1 MKLANLRGFNALG
14 LIAIGIV
21 GGVLVT
27 AGVLVGANSMQSNEK
42 ESSYSPPS
50 VSAQNSERIDISVD
64 SVADLAQLQTD
75 LKRTAAL
82 HRLVTAAD
90 ESDLLSM
97 LEHSKNIESER
108 LRRAVEIGAVRKLA
122 ESSPQLAVAQLANL
136 AGENHEELVAAI
148 YGSWAESS
156 LEDAVVQASGLDATM
171 KQAALRSI
179 VSARSDLSIDERLA
193 IAKRLGGERY
203 AIDLSNRETANQ
215 AIDDPES
222 AWNSF
227 VNDESS
233 DLSQTEHLI
242 EVAEIWISQEGIRV
256 IDRVSESLSTPVVRD
271 AVVTSVLHNITP
283 NDPAS
288 AFRQALSL
296 KSSSRELALTT
307 IAEVWSASSPAEAL
321 MAVMAVETDSERE
334 LLQQTVL
341 QTWAAVDPNALL
353 DAIEQLPEAIRV
365 LATEAAMFA
374 IARISPDQAT
384 RFLAEVT
391 DRDVRDQLAKEI
403 AAYWSESDVASA
415 LDWALNDEFATDVLQ
430 AEVLMIVLADLATK
444 DPDLAFRTARQQP
457 VVLRGQ
463 YYRGLE
469 VTVIQHLVETD
480 IDKASS
486 MLSEIRSEGLTI
498 PHAYSEVGRAMVR
511 NGDIDQ
517 ALKLGERLSG
527 RRQSNY
533 NGSLMYQGALV
544 NPESLLEAIEGLPTD
559 ELKLQAVRGLNRFN
573 PQTKALSDEQL
584 EYANSF
590 L

>member
-27 AGVLVGANSMQSNEK
+27 SGVLVGANTMQSNEK
-42 ESSYSPPS
+42 VSSYSPPS

-108 LRRAVEIGAVRKLA
+108 LRRTVEIGAVRKLA

-156 LEDAVVQASGLDATM
+156 LEDAVVQASGLDTTM
-171 KQAALRSI
+171 KQAALRGI

-193 IAKRLGGERY
+193 IAERLGGERY

-227 VNDESS
+227 VNDEFS

-242 EVAEIWISQEGIRV
+242 EVAETWIDQEGIGV
-256 IDRVSESLSTPVVRD
+256 IDRISESLSTPEVRD
-271 AVVTSVLHNITP
+271 AVVISVLHNITP

-307 IAEVWSASSPAEAL
+307 IAEIWSASSPTEAL
-321 MAVMAVETDSERE
+321 MAVIAVEKDSERE

-341 QTWAAVDPNALL
+341 QAWAAVDPNALL
-353 DAIEQLPEAIRV
+353 DAIEQLPEAIRA

-374 IARISPDQAT
+374 IARISPDQAK
-384 RFLAEVT
+384 RFLAVVT
-391 DRDVRDQLAKEI
+391 DREVRDQLAKEI
-403 AAYWSESDVASA
+403 ATYWSESDVASA

-444 DPDLAFRTARQQP
+444 DPDLAFETARQQP

-469 VTVIQHLVETD
+469 VTVIEHLVETN
-480 IDKASS
+480 IDKAYAL
-486 MLSEIRSEGLTI
+486 LSDIRSEGLTI

-511 NGDIDQ
+511 NGDIDK

-527 RRQSNY
+527 RSRSNY
-533 NGSLMYQGALV
+533 NGSLMYQWALV
-544 NPESLLEAIEGLPTD
+544 NPETLLDSIEGLPTD

>member
-1 MKLANLRGFNALG
+1 MKLANLRDFNALG

-21 GGVLVT
+21 GGALVT
-27 AGVLVGANSMQSNEK
+27 SGVLVGANSMQSNEK

-50 VSAQNSERIDISVD
+50 ASAQNSERIDISVD

-122 ESSPQLAVAQLANL
+122 ESNPQLAVAQLANL

-156 LEDAVVQASGLDATM
+156 LEEAVVQASALDARM
-171 KQAALRSI
+171 KQAALRGI
-179 VSARSDLSIDERLA
+179 VSARSDLSFDERLA
-193 IAKRLGGERY
+193 IAKRLGGEQH
-203 AIDLSNRETANQ
+203 AIDISNRETANQ

-227 VNDESS
+227 VNDEFS

-242 EVAEIWISQEGIRV
+242 EVAEIWINQEGIGV
-256 IDRVSESLSTPVVRD
+256 IDRISESLSTSAVRD
-271 AVVTSVLHNITP
+271 AVVISVLHNITP

-307 IAEVWSASSPAEAL
+307 IAEIWSASSPTEAL
-321 MAVMAVETDSERE
+321 MAVMAVEKDSERE

-341 QTWAAVDPNALL
+341 QAWAAVDPNALL
-353 DAIEQLPEAIRV
+353 DAIEQLPEAIRA

-374 IARISPDQAT
+374 IARISPDQAKK
-384 RFLAEVT
+384 FLADVT
-391 DRDVRDQLAKEI
+391 DREVRDQLAKEI
-403 AAYWSESDVASA
+403 ATYWSESDVASA

-444 DPDLAFRTARQQP
+444 DPDLAFETARQQP

-469 VTVIQHLVETD
+469 VTVIEHLVETN
-480 IDKASS
+480 IDKAYAL
-486 MLSEIRSEGLTI
+486 LSDIRSEGLTI

-511 NGDIDQ
+511 NGDIDK

-527 RRQSNY
+527 RSRSNY
-533 NGSLMYQGALV
+533 NGSLMYQWALV
-544 NPESLLEAIEGLPTD
+544 NPETLLDSIEGLPTD